1 MIHKLCH
8 LNSDK
13 YLSFFN
19 DKNCMKRNSILIIF
33 LLTFLGCSTT
43 QNYDKSMLP
52 DADPK
57 VLSEVNS
64 KVLISC
70 MQIPVP
76 RPPVP
81 INPSH
86 KVSTSEVYDQNDCV
100 ENRMGDNERKKLLN
114 EKKEK
119 EKFDL
124 EINLEDQEEK

>member
-1 MIHKLCH
+1 MKKI
-8 LNSDK
+8 
-13 YLSFFN
+13 LS
-19 DKNCMKRNSILIIF
+19 
-33 LLTFLGCSTT
+33 LLLLLGVVACNTN

-81 INPSH
+81 INPNH

-100 ENRMGDNERKKLLN
+100 ENKMGDNERKKLLG
-114 EKKEK
+114 ERKEK

-124 EINLEDQEEK
+124 EINLEDQEEE

>member
-1 MIHKLCH
+1 
-8 LNSDK
+8 
-13 YLSFFN
+13 
-19 DKNCMKRNSILIIF
+19 MKKILP
-33 LLTFLGCSTT
+33 LLILLGVMACNTN

-57 VLSEVNS
+57 VLSDVNS

-86 KVSTSEVYDQNDCV
+86 KVPTSEVYDQNDCV
-100 ENRMGDNERKKLLN
+100 ENRMGDNERKKLLS

-119 EKFDL
+119 EKFKL
-124 EINLEDQEEK
+124 EINLEDQEEE

>member
-1 MIHKLCH
+1 MKKIL
-8 LNSDK
+8 L
-13 YLSFFN
+13 LSFFF
-19 DKNCMKRNSILIIF
+19 IVI
-33 LLTFLGCSTT
+33 GCNTN

-57 VLSEVNS
+57 VLSDVNS

-76 RPPVP
+76 RPPIP

-86 KVSTSEVYDQNDCV
+86 KVPTSEVYDQNDCV
-100 ENRMGDNERKKLLN
+100 ENRMGDNERKKLLS

-119 EKFDL
+119 EKFKL
-124 EINLEDQEEK
+124 EINLEDQEEE

>member
-1 MIHKLCH
+1 MKG
-8 LNSDK
+8 NS
-13 YLSFFN
+13 YLV
-19 DKNCMKRNSILIIF
+19 IA
-33 LLTFLGCSTT
+33 LLTIVGCNTN

-86 KVSTSEVYDQNDCV
+86 EVPTSEVYDQNDCV
-100 ENRMGDNERKKLLN
+100 AVSYTHLTLPTKA
-114 EKKEK
+114 
-119 EKFDL
+119 
-124 EINLEDQEEK
+124 

>member
-1 MIHKLCH
+1 MKKI
-8 LNSDK
+8 
-13 YLSFFN
+13 LS
-19 DKNCMKRNSILIIF
+19 
-33 LLTFLGCSTT
+33 LLLLLGVVACNTN
-43 QNYDKSMLP
+43 QNFDNSMLP

-81 INPSH
+81 VNPNH

-100 ENRMGDNERKKLLN
+100 ENKMGDNERKKLLS

-124 EINLEDQEEK
+124 KINLEDQEEE

>member
-1 MIHKLCH
+1 MKKIL
-8 LNSDK
+8 L
-13 YLSFFN
+13 LSFFF
-19 DKNCMKRNSILIIF
+19 IVI
-33 LLTFLGCSTT
+33 GCNTN

-57 VLSEVNS
+57 VLSDVNS

-76 RPPVP
+76 RPPIP

-86 KVSTSEVYDQNDCV
+86 KVPTSEVYDQNDCV
-100 ENRMGDNERKKLLN
+100 ENKMGDNERKKLLS

-119 EKFDL
+119 EKFKL
-124 EINLEDQEEK
+124 EINLEDQEEE

>member
-1 MIHKLCH
+1 M
-8 LNSDK
+8 
-13 YLSFFN
+13 
-19 DKNCMKRNSILIIF
+19 KNNLIYSLFILISF
-33 LLTFLGCSTT
+33 GCSAT

-52 DADPK
+52 DATPQ

-86 KVSTSEVYDQNDCV
+86 KVPTSEVYDQNDCV

>member
-1 MIHKLCH
+1 MK
-8 LNSDK
+8 K
-13 YLSFFN
+13 TSF
-19 DKNCMKRNSILIIF
+19 LIFI
-33 LLTFLGCSTT
+33 LLTFIGCNTN

-57 VLSEVNS
+57 VLSDVNS

-70 MQIPVP
+70 MQIQVP

-86 KVSTSEVYDQNDCV
+86 KVPTSEVYDQNDCV
-100 ENRMGDNERKKLLN
+100 ENRMGDNERKKLLS

-119 EKFDL
+119 EKFKL
-124 EINLEDQEEK
+124 EINLEDQEEE

>member
-1 MIHKLCH
+1 
-8 LNSDK
+8 
-13 YLSFFN
+13 
-19 DKNCMKRNSILIIF
+19 MKKILP
-33 LLTFLGCSTT
+33 LLILLGIMACNTN

-57 VLSEVNS
+57 ALSEVNS

-86 KVSTSEVYDQNDCV
+86 KVPTSEVYDQNDCV
-100 ENRMGDNERKKLLN
+100 ENKLSDNERKKILN
-114 EKKEK
+114 ERKEK
-119 EKFDL
+119 EEFNL
-124 EINLEDQEEK
+124 EINLEDQEEE

>member
-1 MIHKLCH
+1 MKG
-8 LNSDK
+8 NS
-13 YLSFFN
+13 YLVIAS
-19 DKNCMKRNSILIIF
+19 LTIF
-33 LLTFLGCSTT
+33 GCNTN

-86 KVSTSEVYDQNDCV
+86 KVPTREVYDQNDCV
-100 ENRMGDNERKKLLN
+100 ENKLSDNERKKILN
-114 EKKEK
+114 ERKEK
-119 EKFDL
+119 K
-124 EINLEDQEEK
+124 NLILRLI

>member
-1 MIHKLCH
+1 MKKI
-8 LNSDK
+8 
-13 YLSFFN
+13 LS
-19 DKNCMKRNSILIIF
+19 
-33 LLTFLGCSTT
+33 LLLLLGVVACNTN

-76 RPPVP
+76 LPPVP
-81 INPSH
+81 INPNH

-100 ENRMGDNERKKLLN
+100 ENKMGDNERKKLLS

-124 EINLEDQEEK
+124 EINLEDQEEE

>member
-1 MIHKLCH
+1 MKKI
-8 LNSDK
+8 
-13 YLSFFN
+13 LSLL
-19 DKNCMKRNSILIIF
+19 IL
-33 LLTFLGCSTT
+33 LGVVACNTN

-70 MQIPVP
+70 MQMPVP

-81 INPSH
+81 INPKH
-86 KVSTSEVYDQNDCV
+86 KVSTGEVYDQNDCV
-100 ENRMGDNERKKLLN
+100 ENKMGDNERKKLLS

-119 EKFDL
+119 EKFKL
-124 EINLEDQEEK
+124 EINLEDQEEE

>member
-1 MIHKLCH
+1 
-8 LNSDK
+8 
-13 YLSFFN
+13 
-19 DKNCMKRNSILIIF
+19 MKKTNLLIFI
-33 LLTFLGCSTT
+33 LLTFIGCNTN

-70 MQIPVP
+70 MQMPVP

-81 INPSH
+81 INPKH
-86 KVSTSEVYDQNDCV
+86 KVSTGEVYDQNDCV
-100 ENRMGDNERKKLLN
+100 ENKMGDNDRKKLLS

-119 EKFDL
+119 EKFKL
-124 EINLEDQEEK
+124 EINV

>member
-1 MIHKLCH
+1 MKK
-8 LNSDK
+8 NS
-13 YLSFFN
+13 
-19 DKNCMKRNSILIIF
+19 
-33 LLTFLGCSTT
+33 LLVIATLTLVSCNTN

-70 MQIPVP
+70 MQMPVP

-86 KVSTSEVYDQNDCV
+86 KVPTSEVYDQNDCV
-100 ENRMGDNERKKLLN
+100 ENRMGDIERKKLLN
-114 EKKEK
+114 EKKDK
-119 EKFDL
+119 EKFNL
-124 EINLEDQEEK
+124 EINLEDQEEE

>member
-1 MIHKLCH
+1 MKKIL
-8 LNSDK
+8 L
-13 YLSFFN
+13 LSLFF
-19 DKNCMKRNSILIIF
+19 IVI
-33 LLTFLGCSTT
+33 GCNTN

-57 VLSEVNS
+57 VLSDVNS

-86 KVSTSEVYDQNDCV
+86 KVPTSEVYDQNDCV
-100 ENRMGDNERKKLLN
+100 ENRMGDNERKKLLS
-114 EKKEK
+114 EKNEK
-119 EKFDL
+119 EKFKL
-124 EINLEDQEEK
+124 EINLEDQEEE

>member
-1 MIHKLCH
+1 MK
-8 LNSDK
+8 
-13 YLSFFN
+13 
-19 DKNCMKRNSILIIF
+19 KNKTLIIL
-33 LLTFLGCSTT
+33 LLTFASCNTN

-76 RPPVP
+76 LPPVP
-81 INPSH
+81 INPNH

-100 ENRMGDNERKKLLN
+100 ENKMGDNERKKLLS

-124 EINLEDQEEK
+124 EINLEDQEEE

>member
-1 MIHKLCH
+1 
-8 LNSDK
+8 
-13 YLSFFN
+13 
-19 DKNCMKRNSILIIF
+19 MKKNSILTIF
-33 LLTFLGCSTT
+33 LLTLFGCSTT

-52 DADPK
+52 DATPQ

-86 KVSTSEVYDQNDCV
+86 KVPTSEVDDQNDCV
-100 ENRMGDNERKKLLN
+100 ENRMGDNERKKILN
-114 EKKEK
+114 ERKEK
-119 EKFDL
+119 EEFNL
-124 EINLEDQEEK
+124 EINLEDQEEE

>member
-1 MIHKLCH
+1 MKKI
-8 LNSDK
+8 
-13 YLSFFN
+13 SF
-19 DKNCMKRNSILIIF
+19 LIVI
-33 LLTFLGCSTT
+33 LLTFIGCNTN

-52 DADPK
+52 DADPI
-57 VLSEVNS
+57 VVSEVNS

-86 KVSTSEVYDQNDCV
+86 KVPTGEVYDQNDCV
-100 ENRMGDNERKKLLN
+100 ENKMGDNERKKLLS

-119 EKFDL
+119 EKFKL
-124 EINLEDQEEK
+124 EIDFKDQEEE

>member
-1 MIHKLCH
+1 MKKI
-8 LNSDK
+8 
-13 YLSFFN
+13 LS
-19 DKNCMKRNSILIIF
+19 
-33 LLTFLGCSTT
+33 LLLLLGVVACNTN

-81 INPSH
+81 INPNH
-86 KVSTSEVYDQNDCV
+86 KVSTSEIYDQNDCV
-100 ENRMGDNERKKLLN
+100 ENKMGDNERKKLLS

-124 EINLEDQEEK
+124 EINLADQEEE

>member
-1 MIHKLCH
+1 MKKI
-8 LNSDK
+8 
-13 YLSFFN
+13 LS
-19 DKNCMKRNSILIIF
+19 
-33 LLTFLGCSTT
+33 LLLLLGVVACNTN

-64 KVLISC
+64 KILISC

-81 INPSH
+81 VNPNH

-100 ENRMGDNERKKLLN
+100 ENKMGDNERKKLLS

-124 EINLEDQEEK
+124 KINLEDQEEE

>member
-1 MIHKLCH
+1 MKG
-8 LNSDK
+8 NS
-13 YLSFFN
+13 YLV
-19 DKNCMKRNSILIIF
+19 IA
-33 LLTFLGCSTT
+33 LLTIVGCNTN

-86 KVSTSEVYDQNDCV
+86 EVPTSEVYDQNDCV
-100 ENRMGDNERKKLLN
+100 ENKLSENERKKILN
-114 EKKEK
+114 ERKEK
-119 EKFDL
+119 EEFNL
-124 EINLEDQEEK
+124 EINLDDQEEE

>member
-1 MIHKLCH
+1 MKKI
-8 LNSDK
+8 
-13 YLSFFN
+13 SF
-19 DKNCMKRNSILIIF
+19 LIFI
-33 LLTFLGCSTT
+33 LLTFIGCNTN

-57 VLSEVNS
+57 VLSDVNS

-86 KVSTSEVYDQNDCV
+86 KVPTSEVYDQNDCV
-100 ENRMGDNERKKLLN
+100 ENRMGDNERKKLLS
-114 EKKEK
+114 EKNEK
-119 EKFDL
+119 EKFKL
-124 EINLEDQEEK
+124 EINLENQEEE

>member
-1 MIHKLCH
+1 MKKI
-8 LNSDK
+8 
-13 YLSFFN
+13 LS
-19 DKNCMKRNSILIIF
+19 
-33 LLTFLGCSTT
+33 LLLLLGVVACNTN

-81 INPSH
+81 VNPNH

-100 ENRMGDNERKKLLN
+100 ENKMGDNERRKLLS
-114 EKKEK
+114 ERKEK

-124 EINLEDQEEK
+124 EINLEDQEEE